1 MIFYLL
7 LRLLCHIFLK
17 CKDLQLISEGAL
29 RLRVVTR
36 DIAAF
41 SGLQNDCSKV
51 AKIDGCKCVLQDLFF
66 PKNSITELQLGNILG

>member
-1 MIFYLL
+1 MP
-7 LRLLCHIFLK
+7 HFLEV
-17 CKDLQLISEGAL
+17 QRFETGAL

-51 AKIDGCKCVLQDLFF
+51 AKIAGCKCVLQDRFF
-66 PKNSITELQLGNILG
+66 PEKNSITELQPGNILR